1 MGYAVIMFVIMLL
14 MAVSIALSTNYG
26 ISKDSLEAPL
36 KAENAY
42 AEREEEML
50 QTGTTIVNTC
60 LEGSSKYNGHS
71 VGFIHTLNL
80 TVRNI
85 GSTVLNPYNSTI
97 FYNLSYFPFIVE
109 TGKVWTPLE
118 NSTLKINNIY
128 IGSSD
133 SNYPLRL
140 MLATSN
146 GITTISPTTPTNFS
160 GSSDAGNTSY
170 SFNWNSST
178 DDMGMAYYLLY
189 SMKSKPAICPP
200 SDINSISSILG
211 NKTSSSLGYSVACPD
226 PPCPN
231 TYFFIT
237 AVDTEG
243 NMGVRSVT
251 LNCNPPKTGNLCTK
265 EI

>member
-1 MGYAVIMFVIMLL
+1 MGYAVIMFVIILL
-14 MAVSIALSTNYG
+14 MAVSIAMSANYG
-26 ISKDSLEAPL
+26 ISKDSQKAPL
-36 KAENAY
+36 LAENAY
-42 AEREEEML
+42 AEREGGKI
-50 QTGTTIVNTC
+50 QTGVTIVNTC

-97 FYNLSYFPFIVE
+97 FYNLSYFPFIVD

-118 NSTLKINNIY
+118 NSTLKINDIY

-140 MLATSN
+140 MLATSY

-160 GSSDAGNTSY
+160 GRSDKGNTSY

-178 DDMGMAYYLLY
+178 DDIGIAYYLLY
-189 SMKSKPAICPP
+189 SMEGKPEICPP
-200 SDINSISSILG
+200 SGIKSISPIEG
-211 NKTSSSLGYSVACPD
+211 NATSSSLGYSIACPD
-226 PPCPN
+226 PPCPK
-231 TYFFIT
+231 TFFFIT

-251 LNCNPPKTGNLCTK
+251 LICNPPTTGNLCTK